1 MTALATSAGPSRA
14 ASPSSPS
21 TPAAQAAQPVKRRR
35 YARRSCL
42 NCRSKKARCELPD
55 ELVAS
60 SHDPL
65 PVYKAC
71 HRCRALDIAC
81 VVWDGDRKRKPRLG
95 PSSTSSS
102 TAQSTNHSPL
112 LSVGANDPTD
122 LLSNQHHDSRR
133 SDLIDSHDAAT
144 RRLRDSY
151 AVPLSNGSPSSHR
164 HDRSGSWASLS
175 RDDSHARQPSASH
188 TSLPAPSKASRAH
201 QRTASSASS
210 VDPANTRYDAAL
222 FSGSIEGANG
232 IVIDREIQILT
243 NRFMHSPLVTLN
255 RFITKIPSFSRLLR
269 PDTDRSFDGNLSD
282 LLTDENI
289 LELQPHI
296 PILRMWHPHIPDL
309 NQLRAANRQSHQSL
323 ATSLLLATVCLV
335 ASKIAGRR
343 HLAKHFAI
351 HVDRLGL
358 QALVAAPKHIHAA
371 QAFELLLAHD
381 PSLIGA
387 SFDSAS
393 VPSTQSAVFGESLH
407 SSALSIAEAIGL
419 DLVMSQSHHHH
430 NPAANNQA
438 NGANSHTDDSSLRWQ
453 LQRFSLWCSLSLWR
467 ATFVFLN
474 STIRAQDFSQLSRDA
489 QLAITLVDQLESPRT
504 PSSQHDDSTTNDETL
519 FKAGILAL
527 AYRAIHVAE
536 FNTRMARIETFWHSR
551 SIFSAADIRHEVHSR
566 IKQNIHADEELKK
579 AKRRRLWSLANL
591 PELRLLDRWIDLH
604 IESNWTIMQQLYMRS
619 VFPDCSPGDTLLDM
633 ARVILDDPGLYRFCS
648 DASQAT
654 YLRAEGVLAGVA
666 ASPRFEAQ
674 RLEQTGLPLLLT
686 CGFILHITIS
696 LMEALNYVQ
705 YGLNE
710 VALRED
716 MFALILARLAERLV
730 APKEA
735 EHESLER
742 LVSGLLV
749 QMSRRL
755 SDSEYLRVT
764 RSAASEWRPD
774 ATQQPVSV
782 DACSVGS
789 HGEVVRN
796 DGAQPNAVNGG
807 VASLAAIPVSWL
819 PTSQAALPQTQLD
832 HLGSAA
838 ASTDPLAASAAS
850 LLGTADAMSAENM
863 AHIMDQ
869 ILNWDAKPNAAVAE
883 HGH

>member
-1 MTALATSAGPSRA
+1 MRDP
-14 ASPSSPS
+14 
-21 TPAAQAAQPVKRRR
+21 
-35 YARRSCL
+35 Y
-42 NCRSKKARCELPD
+42 D
-55 ELVAS
+55 DLV
-60 SHDPL
+60 
-65 PVYKAC
+65 
-71 HRCRALDIAC
+71 
-81 VVWDGDRKRKPRLG
+81 
-95 PSSTSSS
+95 
-102 TAQSTNHSPL
+102 
-112 LSVGANDPTD
+112 
-122 LLSNQHHDSRR
+122 
-133 SDLIDSHDAAT
+133 
-144 RRLRDSY
+144 
-151 AVPLSNGSPSSHR
+151 SNGSPPSRR
-164 HDRSGSWASLS
+164 HNRSDSFISLS
-175 RDDSHARQPSASH
+175 RDDTYAQQPSASH
-188 TSLPAPSKASRAH
+188 TSLLAQSKALRAH

-222 FSGSIEGANG
+222 FSGPIEGSKC

-296 PILRMWHPHIPDL
+296 PLLRMWHPHTPDL
-309 NQLRAANRQSHQSL
+309 TQLRSTYRESHQSL

-393 VPSTQSAVFGESLH
+393 IPSTQSAVFGESLH

-419 DLVMSQSHHHH
+419 DLVMSQSQHHH
-430 NPAANNQA
+430 NAAAANNQA
-438 NGANSHTDDSSLRWQ
+438 NGAHSHTDDSSLRWQ

-474 STIRAQDFSQLSRDA
+474 STIRALDFSQLSRDA
-489 QLAITLVDQLESPRT
+489 QLAIALVDQLKPPRT
-504 PSSQHDDSTTNDETL
+504 PSSHDDPTNETL

-536 FNTRMARIETFWHSR
+536 FNTRMAHIETFWHNR
-551 SIFSAADIRHEVHSR
+551 SVFSTADIRHEVHSR
-566 IKQNIHADEELKK
+566 IKHNINADEELKK
-579 AKRRRLWSLANL
+579 EKRRRLWSLANL

-619 VFPDCSPGDTLLDM
+619 VFPDCGPGDTLLDL
-633 ARVILDDPGLYRFCS
+633 ARVILDDPGLFRFCS
-648 DASQAT
+648 EASQAT

-705 YGLNE
+705 YGLSE

-789 HGEVVRN
+789 VGSHGEAVRN

-807 VASLAAIPVSWL
+807 IASLAAIPVSWL
-819 PTSQAALPQTQLD
+819 PTSQAALPQTQLG

-869 ILNWDAKPNAAVAE
+869 ILNWDAKPNAAVAQ
-883 HGH
+883 HGR

>member
-1 MTALATSAGPSRA
+1 MPHDAAPSSLASRMPALATSAGPSSA

-21 TPAAQAAQPVKRRR
+21 TPSNHAAQPVKRRR

-102 TAQSTNHSPL
+102 TGQSANHSPL
-112 LSVGANDPTD
+112 LSVGANGPTD
-122 LLSNQHHDSRR
+122 LLSNQHKDSRR
-133 SDLIDSHDAAT
+133 GGPSDSQDAAA
-144 RRLRDSY
+144 RRMRDPY
-151 AVPLSNGSPSSHR
+151 DDLVSNGSPSSRR
-164 HDRSGSWASLS
+164 HNRSDSFISLS
-175 RDDSHARQPSASH
+175 RDDAHARQPSASH
-188 TSLPAPSKASRAH
+188 TSLPAQSKALRAH
-201 QRTASSASS
+201 RRTASSASS

-222 FSGSIEGANG
+222 FSGPIEGSKC

-296 PILRMWHPHIPDL
+296 PLLRMWHPHIPDL
-309 NQLRAANRQSHQSL
+309 TQLRSAYRESHQSL

-393 VPSTQSAVFGESLH
+393 IPSTQSAVFGESLH

-419 DLVMSQSHHHH
+419 DLVMSQSQHHH
-430 NPAANNQA
+430 NAAAANNQA
-438 NGANSHTDDSSLRWQ
+438 NGAHSHTDDSSLRWQ

-474 STIRAQDFSQLSRDA
+474 STIRALDFSQLSRDA
-489 QLAITLVDQLESPRT
+489 QLAIALVDQLKPPHT
-504 PSSQHDDSTTNDETL
+504 PSSHDDSTNETL

-536 FNTRMARIETFWHSR
+536 FNTRMAHIETFWHNR
-551 SIFSAADIRHEVHSR
+551 SVFSTADIRHE
-566 IKQNIHADEELKK
+566 
-579 AKRRRLWSLANL
+579 
-591 PELRLLDRWIDLH
+591 
-604 IESNWTIMQQLYMRS
+604 
-619 VFPDCSPGDTLLDM
+619 
-633 ARVILDDPGLYRFCS
+633 
-648 DASQAT
+648 
-654 YLRAEGVLAGVA
+654 
-666 ASPRFEAQ
+666 
-674 RLEQTGLPLLLT
+674 
-686 CGFILHITIS
+686 
-696 LMEALNYVQ
+696 
-705 YGLNE
+705 YGLSE

-789 HGEVVRN
+789 VGSHGEAVRN

-807 VASLAAIPVSWL
+807 IAAIPVSWL
-819 PTSQAALPQTQLD
+819 PTSQAALPQNQLD
-832 HLGSAA
+832 YVGSAAA
-838 ASTDPLAASAAS
+838 ASTDPLAASTAS

-869 ILNWDAKPNAAVAE
+869 ILNWDAKPNAAVAQ